1 MEKDE
6 NKKGILE
13 DSNIFNK
20 EIDNK
25 TSNVKETTKNKREY
39 RKSCVNKSF
48 RDKIKNIKEGL
59 FYG

>member
-25 TSNVKETTKNKREY
+25 TSNVKETTKNKKVKMR
-39 RKSCVNKSF
+39 V
-48 RDKIKNIKEGL
+48 
-59 FYG
+59 